1 VAPRVVFS
9 PEAATD
15 LVQLYD
21 YIAERSGPVRAI
33 GYIDRIEAYCAG
45 FEASP
50 ERGTRRD
57 DLRPGLRIV
66 GFERRVTIA
75 FHTTPDTVIIDRIL
89 YGGRDVRRALS
100 QRLPPSQSRPKR

>member
-1 VAPRVVFS
+1 MAIRVVFA
-9 PEAATD
+9 PEAAAD
-15 LVQLYD
+15 LINLYD
-21 YIAERSGPVRAI
+21 YIAERSGPMRAI

-66 GFERRVTIA
+66 GFEHRVTIA
-75 FHTTPDTVIIDRIL
+75 FHTTPGTVIIDRIL
-89 YGGRDVRRALS
+89 YGGRDVQRALS
-100 QRLPPSQSRPKR
+100 RRDRPSRSRPKR

>member
-1 VAPRVVFS
+1 VAVKVVFS

-15 LVQLYD
+15 LIKLYD
-21 YIAERSGPVRAI
+21 YIAARSGPLRAI
-33 GYIDRIEAYCAG
+33 GYIDRIETYCAG

-50 ERGTRRD
+50 ERGTKCD

-75 FHTTPDTVIIDRIL
+75 FHTTRSTVIIDRIL
-89 YGGRDVRRALS
+89 YGGRDVKRALSRRAL
-100 QRLPPSQSRPKR
+100 PPE